1 MDKRMDIEKRQTLTI
16 KKLQFDLAELK
27 ETNIRLKRENSE
39 LMQERNALQN
49 EKSRTFYCL
58 TALDA
63 LMSYHDGLTDEEK
76 ASIEPS
82 PLTPREV
89 GQLEHQVA
97 TLMNRFS
104 IYDWSESISTH
115 FDNIEDFAP
124 LKEAFDKLIASNVYE
139 GYY

>member
-1 MDKRMDIEKRQTLTI
+1 MDKRMDIEKRQTLKI

-49 EKSRTFYCL
+49 EKSRTFYHL

-63 LMSYHDGLTDEEK
+63 VMAYHDQLTDEER

-89 GQLEHQVA
+89 GELEHQVA
-97 TLMNRFS
+97 TLMNLFW
-104 IYDWSESISTH
+104 IDDWSESISTH
-115 FDNIEDFAP
+115 FDNIEDFTP
-124 LKEAFDKLIASNVYE
+124 LKEAFDKLIASNTYE
-139 GYY
+139 GFY